1 MDPILKWRKSQPA
14 PSSTIPYGRF
24 SRDVDGIVYSID
36 MFRPRFPLA
45 WQKLRVRSSVDP
57 DKFLP
62 LTDDNV
68 LWAFKEQV
76 IFPLCELLPSPSNGE
91 GRIGVNLHWWSFGG
105 VRITLQKFK
114 PFCSDDFN
122 YSCLLEFNPN
132 KYLDSPVIL
141 PLIQKVKVITGDRFC
156 WRNTRTDYTV
166 DVPYVIR
173 DVRLLTRKVG
183 SSYNG
188 TYYFG
193 SRGSSGYT
201 RVYDK
206 RREMLE
212 HYNKDIGCDVTR
224 IEYELRS
231 GVPAVL
237 DPPYLLPSDLG
248 RYEIL
253 RYVAMA
259 DLIPALRTFDERTS
273 SKIKRD
279 LLKKLPFD
287 ASIFDDLFAG
297 LLVYLGLD
305 PSDCIDHWEKN
316 QLDSAL
322 AVAEASELEKLMSAL
337 RRMTDSF
344 D

>member
-1 MDPILKWRKSQPA
+1 MDPILQWRKTQPA
-14 PSSTIPYGRF
+14 PSSVIPYGRF
-24 SRDVDGIVYSID
+24 SRDVDGIFYSID

-68 LWAFKEQV
+68 LLAFKSQV
-76 IFPLCELLPSPSNGE
+76 IFPLCGLCPSPSNGD
-91 GRIGVNLHWWSFGG
+91 GRIGGNLYWWSFGG
-105 VRITLQKFK
+105 VRVTLQKFK
-114 PFCSDDFN
+114 PFGSDDFN

-141 PLIQKVKVITGDRFC
+141 PLIQKVKEITGDRFC
-156 WRNTRTDYTV
+156 WYNTRSDYTV
-166 DVPYVIR
+166 DVPYPIR
-173 DVRLLTRKVG
+173 DVRLLTRKTG

-206 RREMLE
+206 RREMLD
-212 HYNKDIGCDVTR
+212 HYRLDIGREVTR

-297 LLVYLGLD
+297 LLDYLGLD
-305 PSDCIDHWEKN
+305 PADCIDRWEKN
-316 QLDSAL
+316 HLDSAM
-322 AVAEASELEKLMSAL
+322 VESEASELEKLMSAL

>member
-1 MDPILKWRKSQPA
+1 MDPIQKWRKTLPA
-14 PSSTIPYGRF
+14 PSGSIPYGRF

-45 WQKLRVRSSVDP
+45 WQRLRVKDLNG
-57 DKFLP
+57 KYLP
-62 LTDDNV
+62 VTDENV

-76 IFPLCELLPSPSNGE
+76 IFPLCNLHPSPSQGE
-91 GRIGVNLHWWSFGG
+91 GRIGGNLHWWNFGG
-105 VRITLQKFK
+105 VRITLHKFK
-114 PFCSDDFN
+114 PFGSDDFN
-122 YSCLLEFNPN
+122 YSCFLEFNPN
-132 KYLDSPVIL
+132 KFLYDPVIL
-141 PLIQKVKVITGDRFC
+141 PLIQKLKSIVVGYGRLF
-156 WRNTRTDYTV
+156 WFNTRTDYTV
-166 DVPYVIR
+166 DVPYSIR

-193 SRGSSGYT
+193 ARGSSGYT

-206 RREMLE
+206 RREMLD
-212 HYNKDIGCDVTR
+212 HYRLDIGREVTR

-273 SKIKRD
+273 AKIKRD

-297 LLVYLGLD
+297 LLDYLGLD
-305 PSDCIDHWEKN
+305 PADCMDRMEKKR
-316 QLDSAL
+316 LDAAS
-322 AVAEASELEKLMSAL
+322 VEVEASELEKLMSAL
-337 RRMTDSF
+337 RRFTGSYD
-344 D
+344 